1 MESIE
6 QYFGRPD
13 TPSAGSP
20 VGILMNKVLVKFPGI
35 TLDDARAKANQLLQ
49 DAAKRKTFTLPRV
62 LSEEEQARQREQL
75 KSAFAKPSTTM
86 SVDRTACDGNVET
99 TKRAQAL

>member
-20 VGILMNKVLVKFPGI
+20 VGILMSKILVKFPGI
-35 TLDDARAKANQLLQ
+35 ALDDARAKANELLL
-49 DAAKRKTFTLPRV
+49 DASRRKNFTLPRV
-62 LSEEEQARQREQL
+62 LSEEELAQQREQI
-75 KSAFAKPSTTM
+75 KAAFAKPST
-86 SVDRTACDGNVET
+86 VDRTACDRNVET
-99 TKRAQAL
+99 TTRTPAL